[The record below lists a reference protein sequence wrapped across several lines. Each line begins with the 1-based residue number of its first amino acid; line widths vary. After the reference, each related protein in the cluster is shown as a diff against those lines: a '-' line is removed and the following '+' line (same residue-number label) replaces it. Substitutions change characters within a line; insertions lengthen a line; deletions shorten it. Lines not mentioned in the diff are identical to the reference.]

1 MLKLA
6 IIGANY
12 LQLPLVMKA
21 KEMGF
26 ETHVFAWEEGAVC
39 KDIADYFYPITIT
52 DIDSIHSECQ
62 KIQPVGIVSIGSDL
76 ATVAVNTIADRMGLI
91 GNSLACTKVSTD
103 KFLMRSCLS
112 SAGLRCPSFIRIAS
126 AEPDLDYSTLSY
138 PVIVKPVDRS
148 GSRGVSKVDGQDGL
162 WEALNKARSESLI
175 GDIIIES
182 YIEGRELSI
191 EAISW
196 RGEHHILQYTD
207 KVTTGP
213 PHFVE
218 MSHHQPA
225 LLTELER
232 NKLHDTVIS
241 ALDALMITN
250 GASHTEVKFD
260 QDGEPTII
268 EVGARMGGDCIGS
281 DLVSLSTGYDFVKA
295 AIDVSTGKFRSQT
308 VSDIAYSGIHY
319 VFAQPGMLRGIL
331 FKGDEYVEKHDIL
344 VPMESRITKVID
356 STQRAAYYIYK
367 SDHRV
372 EYDSTQLVL
381 LTQEEIDDTIQ

>member
-1 MLKLA
+1 MSKLV
-6 IIGANY
+6 IIGASY
-12 LQLPLVMKA
+12 LQLPLVVRA

-39 KDIADYFYPITIT
+39 KDAADFFYPITIT
-52 DIDSIHSECQ
+52 DIDGIYLVCK
-62 KIQPVGIVSIGSDL
+62 KIRPMGIVSIGSDL
-76 ATVAVNTIADRMGLI
+76 ATIAVNTIADRLDLI
-91 GNSLACTKVSTD
+91 GNSLHCTKVCTD

-112 SAGLRCPSFIRIAS
+112 SAGLSCPAFVRVTA
-126 AEPDLDYSTLSY
+126 AEPDLDYGTLSY

-148 GSRGVSKVDGQDGL
+148 GSRGVSKVDGQAGL
-162 WEALNKARSESLI
+162 REAIEKARSESFI
-175 GDIIIES
+175 GDVIVES
-182 YIEGRELSI
+182 YIDGRELSI

-196 RGEHHILQYTD
+196 KGKHYILQCTD
-207 KVTTGP
+207 KVTSGP

-225 LLTELER
+225 LLTDLER

-241 ALDALMITN
+241 ALDALIITN

-260 QDGEPTII
+260 KDGNPTII
-268 EVGARMGGDCIGS
+268 EVGARMGGGCIGS
-281 DLVSLSTGYDFVKA
+281 DLVRLSTGYDFVKA
-295 AIDVSTGKFRSQT
+295 VIDVSIGKFHIPT

-319 VFAQPGMLRGIL
+319 IFAEPGILRGIL
-331 FKGDEYVEKHDIL
+331 FKGDEYVEKHEIL

-372 EYDSTQLVL
+372 EYDPTQLVL
-381 LTQEEIDDTIQ
+381 LTQGEIDDAIQ

>member
-1 MLKLA
+1 MSKLV

-39 KDIADYFYPITIT
+39 KDIADFFYPITIT
-52 DIDSIHSECQ
+52 DIDKIYLECK
-62 KIQPVGIVSIGSDL
+62 KILPKGIVSIGSDL
-76 ATVAVNTIADRMGLI
+76 ATVAVNTIADRLGLI
-91 GNSLACTKVSTD
+91 GNSLHCTKVCTD
-103 KFLMRSCLS
+103 KFLMRSQLF
-112 SAGLRCPSFIRIAS
+112 SAGLRCPSFVRVSA
-126 AEPDLDYSTLSY
+126 AEPDPDYSTLSY

-148 GSRGVSKVDGQDGL
+148 GSRGVSKVDGQDEL
-162 WEALNKARSESLI
+162 SEAIRKARSESLI
-175 GDIIIES
+175 GDVIVES

-191 EAISW
+191 EAISC

-207 KVTTGP
+207 KVTSGP

-232 NKLHDTVIS
+232 DKLHDIVIA

-260 QDGEPTII
+260 QDGNSTII

-295 AIDVSTGKFRSQT
+295 VIDVSTGEFHSQT
-308 VSDIAYSGIHY
+308 VSDIAHSGIHY
-319 VFAQPGMLRGIL
+319 VFAQPGILRGIL
-331 FKGDEYVEKHDIL
+331 FKGDEYVEKHEIL
-344 VPMESRITKVID
+344 IPMESRITKVVD
-356 STQRAAYYIYK
+356 SSQRAAYYIYK

-372 EYDSTQLVL
+372 EYDPAQLVL
-381 LTQEEIDDTIQ
+381 LTQEEIDDTI